1 MRIRSLGSLA
11 KALSIPAL
19 SLLLASCGSNNTNN
33 QFGECSGCFL
43 VTATTNASQIL
54 TFQVNSSG
62 VLSTPAITQG
72 AADSPYL
79 TAPLT
84 GNAVYVS
91 DPNSNAIDAFAVNSS
106 DDTLSA
112 IPGSPFSLGPGPGRP
127 AGLLTFGNYLY
138 VGDTN
143 GTIAALSN
151 NTPTGALTTLPGSPY
166 AAGFAPVN
174 LIWATNNSDSTNLL
188 YAADFT
194 GGGIWGFIVNNSDG
208 SLTSVPGSPFA
219 TAPNSAPAAMAVT
232 GSGITGGILY
242 VTLSGLNEIA
252 AFSIADSG
260 ALTPLPGSPFSTG
273 RGPAS
278 LLADNDYLYT
288 LNGLDHTVSAYSVD
302 QNTGILTQVQGSPF
316 PAGTAS
322 GGLINGTPGVL
333 YAPDSQSNSILAFS
347 VDLTTGSLSPL
358 SGSPFPT
365 AVGPVALTTIR
376 FPILTP
382 P

>member
-11 KALSIPAL
+11 KALSVAAL
-19 SLLLASCGSNNTNN
+19 SLILAGCGANSTNG
-33 QFGECSGCFL
+33 QSGAACSGCFL
-43 VTATTNASQIL
+43 VSATTNASQIL
-54 TFQVNSSG
+54 TFKADSSG
-62 VLSTPAITQG
+62 ALGTPAITQG
-72 AADSPYL
+72 AANSPYL
-79 TAPLT
+79 TAPL
-84 GNAVYVS
+84 GGYAVYVS
-91 DPNSNAIDAFAVNSS
+91 DPDSNAIDAFAVNSS

-112 IPGSPFSLGPGPGRP
+112 ITGSPFSLGTGPGSP
-127 AGLLTFGNYLY
+127 AGLLSFGNYLY

-143 GTIAALSN
+143 GTIAALDN
-151 NTPTGALTTLPGSPY
+151 LNATGALTALPGSPF

-174 LIWATNNSDSTNLL
+174 LISTYNNSDSIPLL

-194 GGGIWGFIVNNSDG
+194 GGGIWGFTINSDG
-208 SLTSVPGSPFA
+208 SLTPVPGSPFA

-252 AFSIADSG
+252 AFSIGESG
-260 ALTPLPGSPFSTG
+260 ALAPLPGSPFRAG

-278 LLADNDYLYT
+278 LLAYNNFLYA

-302 QNTGILTQVQGSPF
+302 ANTGILTQIQGSPF

-322 GGLINGTPGVL
+322 GGLISGNGGIL
-333 YAPDSQSNSILAFS
+333 YAPDSHSNSILAFS
-347 VDLTTGSLSPL
+347 VDLPAGTLAPL
-358 SGSPFPT
+358 PGSPFPT
-365 AVGPVALTTIR
+365 SVGPVALATVR

-382 P
+382 